1 MEKQRKN
8 LKAYSVVILICVAL
22 SLIRMIADACING
35 FGDISMLPE
44 GTSEDVALVAF
55 IIVWVLGII
64 FLLPQVYLGVRGI
77 KQANKPTKGRAHIVW
92 AFILTVCAIISTVS
106 EIIVLTNGYSFD
118 KLLALINVLV
128 NVLLFGEYYLAA
140 RQISN
145 KL

>member
-64 FLLPQVYLGVRGI
+64 FLLPQVYLGVICNRN
-77 KQANKPTKGRAHIVW
+77 Q
-92 AFILTVCAIISTVS
+92 
-106 EIIVLTNGYSFD
+106 
-118 KLLALINVLV
+118 
-128 NVLLFGEYYLAA
+128 
-140 RQISN
+140 QIQ
-145 KL
+145 